1 LKKESNMKMRSWSRL
16 VGILLLLLVSLPA
29 LAQSPEMAA
38 EAGWTLDEGDVL
50 TLLVA
55 LVGLVIALVRGGPRA
70 DAAVT
75 ERLAEMSTPQTLD
88 KLQGAYDRAGAQV
101 TKLVD
106 TVTAFVQVIAPR
118 TDMQA
123 DDEFARLLHNVRR
136 GPGKDLA
143 AIEADY
149 VPGFEAQTATVPVSV
164 TEDAVPRHTWNAAT
178 QTLAGVFAPY
188 VVDNGSS
195 GRARDR
201 RVMSYIDKLAAARV
215 FNGVVLFINASELA
229 QKRLPQYIAAKG
241 LAWWADTMFAIWK
254 RGGVE
259 GLQAYVRQAE
269 ALGVA
274 GYVLDDANDEKRH
287 PVAEVE
293 QIISVIRGLSNKP
306 IIATYQA
313 VAPVRHRGV
322 VVARQLYR
330 QDAAA
335 DPAAK
340 TNIAVATGVVSRWLK
355 EHPCQ
360 VANLECFRSED
371 GMTTPAHL
379 RDMAERIQAAGVNN
393 VMPYAAVDAG
403 GFKVWNYPELW
414 DALLDVA
421 DDFFEEA

>member
-1 LKKESNMKMRSWSRL
+1 
-16 VGILLLLLVSLPA
+16 
-29 LAQSPEMAA
+29 MAA
-38 EAGWTLDEGDVL
+38 GAGWTLDEGDVL
-50 TLLVA
+50 AILVA
-55 LVGLVIALVRGGPRA
+55 VAGVLIALVRGGPRV

-106 TVTAFVQVIAPR
+106 TVAAFVQVIAPR
-118 TDMQA
+118 TDLQA
-123 DDEFARLLHNVRR
+123 DDELATLLHNVRR
-136 GPGKDLA
+136 GPGNVLMP
-143 AIEADY
+143 IEREY
-149 VPGFEAQTATVPVSV
+149 VPGFDAQTV
-164 TEDAVPRHTWNAAT
+164 TEEVVPRHTWNAAT
-178 QTLAGVFAPY
+178 QTLTGVFAPY

-215 FNGVVLFINASELA
+215 FNGVVLFLNASELA

-241 LAWWADTMFAIWK
+241 MAWWADTMFAIWK
-254 RGGVE
+254 RGGVA

-274 GYVLDDANDEKRH
+274 GYVLDDANDEQRH

-313 VAPVRHRGV
+313 VAPVKHRGV

-330 QDAAA
+330 QDAAT

-360 VANLECFRSED
+360 VANLECFRSDD